1 MGLWHL
7 RAEVILLA
15 PRFFFEGGCSL
26 EGGEGEVARLQL
38 LELRMY
44 YYGNNQG
51 QTETRENP
59 ANFKGMEL
67 LEGQ

>member
-38 LELRMY
+38 SELRM
-44 YYGNNQG
+44 YGNNQG
-51 QTETRENP
+51 QTETREKNP